1 MFLLS
6 CKATY
11 NGAMTTGNA
20 SLGPTLRELREFSGK
35 TLKAVAEPSGISTAY
50 LQKLERGEV
59 KSPSP
64 KVLYGLAETLGA
76 DYLELMRRAGY
87 VVPGGTAH
95 GNTLAHALSSEGLTA
110 EEAEA
115 LTTYLQLLR
124 HKQRQRNA

>member
-1 MFLLS
+1 
-6 CKATY
+6 
-11 NGAMTTGNA
+11 MTTDNA

-35 TLKAVAEPSGISTAY
+35 TLKAVAEPSRISTAY

-64 KVLYGLAETLGA
+64 KVLHGLAETLGA

-87 VVPGGTAH
+87 VVPGGTPH

>member
-1 MFLLS
+1 
-6 CKATY
+6 
-11 NGAMTTGNA
+11 MTSDNA
-20 SLGPTLRELREFSGK
+20 SLGPTLRQLRGFSGK

-87 VVPGGTAH
+87 VVPGGAAH

>member
-1 MFLLS
+1 
-6 CKATY
+6 
-11 NGAMTTGNA
+11 
-20 SLGPTLRELREFSGK
+20 
-35 TLKAVAEPSGISTAY
+35 
-50 LQKLERGEV
+50 
-59 KSPSP
+59 
-64 KVLYGLAETLGA
+64 
-76 DYLELMRRAGY
+76 MRRAGY

>member
-1 MFLLS
+1 MKFPSLALKSIPSAARAALLS
-6 CKATY
+6 ALLAVFLCVPAAW
-11 NGAMTTGNA
+11 GQV
-20 SLGPTLRELREFSGK
+20 GPAF
-35 TLKAVAEPSGISTAY
+35 VI
-50 LQKLERGEV
+50 
-59 KSPSP
+59 
-64 KVLYGLAETLGA
+64 AETLGA